1 MKVLGLDLS
10 LRATGVCL
18 LDGEPGGE
26 RMLRTWLFS
35 KPQVKGVEAKVRRL
49 ISIAEDLVNLVEE
62 ECPDHICIEAPAK
75 NQKWQAAA
83 IGEVHGVIKVQIF
96 LATGI
101 VPMVKESTEMR
112 KGVIGKMDKVLEV
125 VKSKDKNGKEVS
137 KKRWSYG
144 TIPGKRGKP
153 IKATIKD
160 VIEQRLKERGL
171 EFPSQDE
178 MDAYVA
184 AEFCWGKVTPV
195 RCVADEKEKTK
206 NERAQSG
213 AG

>member
-1 MKVLGLDLS
+1 MKVIGLDLS
-10 LRATGVCL
+10 LRGTGVCIL
-18 LDGEPGGE
+18 ADEPGGE
-26 RMLRTWLFS
+26 RSRRTWLFA
-35 KPQVKGVEAKVRRL
+35 KPKVTTVEDKIKRL
-49 ISIAEDLVNLVEE
+49 VSIAEDLVGLVEKE
-62 ECPDHICIEAPAK
+62 NPDHIIIEAPAK

-96 LATGI
+96 LATGLI
-101 VPMVKESTEMR
+101 PMIKESTQMR
-112 KGVIGKMDKVLEV
+112 AGIVGKIPKVQEIVEDNKGKK
-125 VKSKDKNGKEVS
+125 

-160 VIEQRLKERGL
+160 VIEYTLKKRGL

-184 AEFCWGKVTPV
+184 AEYCWNQVVPV
-195 RCVADEKEKTK
+195 RGVADEKEETE
-206 NERAQSG
+206 NARAQSG
-213 AG
+213 AD